1 MTRASAALAIV
12 AAAGLAM
19 PGSVNADLPNND
31 IVLTPAGRTDDS
43 GITVVGSRHPTITVQ
58 FRFGSTSNVHVE
70 CSADQGTFTSCG
82 TQVTSGCPAS
92 QCFVYTPTFATDGPH
107 RVDGAIFDSTLPD
120 NDPNQPLDQAGFRL
134 QIDSTFPDTRITA
147 AAPTFDIEHETHTG
161 VPVEFNYRTIDDA
174 DPILYEDTAQCA
186 VTTGARPSTWVDC
199 SRTLRVPLS
208 TRTFR
213 FWVRAVDF
221 LHRTDPTPAESP
233 PFSAI
238 PCRSQVLSHPRS
250 LRQIGRAGLRIRV
263 RCVQPTRFGVS
274 LQLPQRELIRLN
286 QQHRDITSADLG
298 DVGGR
303 TRTENESRVVTLH
316 LLRRIPVDLYAAPNL
331 TLDLDTSAATDIPS
345 VVHRVTGH

>member
-1 MTRASAALAIV
+1 M
-12 AAAGLAM
+12 
-19 PGSVNADLPNND
+19 
-31 IVLTPAGRTDDS
+31 
-43 GITVVGSRHPTITVQ
+43 
-58 FRFGSTSNVHVE
+58 
-70 CSADQGTFTSCG
+70 
-82 TQVTSGCPAS
+82 
-92 QCFVYTPTFATDGPH
+92 
-107 RVDGAIFDSTLPD
+107 
-120 NDPNQPLDQAGFRL
+120 
-134 QIDSTFPDTRITA
+134 PDTRITA
-147 AAPTFDIEHETHTG
+147 AAPTFDLEQATHTR

-186 VTTGARPSTWVDC
+186 ITTGAPPSTWVDC

-221 LHRTDPTPAESP
+221 LHRPDPTPAESP

-238 PCRSQVLSHPRS
+238 PCRSQLLSRPRS

-316 LLRRIPVDLYAAPNL
+316 LLRRIPADLYAAPNL
-331 TLDLDTSAATDIPS
+331 TLDLDTSAATNN
-345 VVHRVTGH
+345 HRSCIASPATNCGS